1 MVAKKLGIS
10 TIICPLDA
18 GTASAFGLLIAP
30 ARTDR
35 SRTISYKPDINL
47 TEDLDKNIQSLESEI
62 QISLKALSESY
73 GPIQISH
80 QAEARFVGQGFNLL
94 FNLPIL
100 SQGNALNNESI
111 KNSFLEAYTEK
122 FGRIPPNGVIELVNL
137 RISGS
142 APPLQ
147 NQLLRQDEQIAIIP
161 SPKLRQVYFEESNG
175 FIDTPVFNR
184 SELGSNF
191 QASGPLLIEE
201 SSTTIVV
208 GPSGLV
214 RLSPNGN
221 LIISI
226 QNKV

>member
-1 MVAKKLGIS
+1 
-10 TIICPLDA
+10 
-18 GTASAFGLLIAP
+18 LI
-30 ARTDR
+30 
-35 SRTISYKPDINL
+35 
-47 TEDLDKNIQSLESEI
+47 EDLDKNIHSLESEI
-62 QISLKALSESY
+62 QISLQALSESY

-94 FNLPIL
+94 FNLPSL

-111 KNSFLEAYTEK
+111 KNAFLEAYTEK

-147 NQLLRQDEQIAIIP
+147 DQLVRQDEQKTIIS
-161 SPKLRQVYFEESNG
+161 SPKLRQVYFEESND

-226 QNKV
+226 QNEVKL